1 MARAQLGVLTPVGGG
16 DPVPLY
22 TDRLTVGRRE
32 SADLC
37 LSYANVS
44 GLHCQFSL
52 LAGGVWTV
60 TDLKSSNGVKVNGER
75 IGVNTPKR
83 LRPGDLVSI
92 AKHEFILDYPPPADL
107 DDQFADEIEDMF
119 QVSLLEKAGLQR
131 RKGD

>member
-1 MARAQLGVLTPVGGG
+1 MARPKLGVLTPVGGG

-37 LSYANVS
+37 LSYSNVS

-52 LAGGVWTV
+52 LAGGIWAV

-83 LRPGDLVSI
+83 LRPGDLIGI
-92 AKHEFILDYPPPADL
+92 AKHEFVIDYPAPADL
-107 DDQFADEIEDMF
+107 DAQMADEIEDMF
-119 QVSLLEKAGLQR
+119 AVSLLEKAGLQKR
-131 RKGD
+131 QGE